1 MSTAMKWCHVVDRRP
16 SVSLTRPP
24 RRSSWTAPPPPG
36 ISRVCASIG
45 RAAVSNW
52 RKRFDGFPEA
62 IGGTAAS
69 PTFRLTDVET
79 WLIANGRMPQQ
90 SGEDR
95 LWRAL
100 QHSSSDPER
109 EIPGMA
115 GALLALHRHGETDSS
130 VNAGVVEIAKEIGPA
145 KALTFLADRFIDLR
159 GRRGPATTSVP
170 VTDLMVELADPVG
183 KTVLDPACR
192 TGRLLAAG
200 GSRRGARAGSGRR
213 RRQRHNRR
221 GQPRC
226 SGCGRRHSPRNAAR

>member
-1 MSTAMKWCHVVDRRP
+1 MDSTAEV
-16 SVSLTRPP
+16 
-24 RRSSWTAPPPPG
+24 TAG
-36 ISRVCASIG
+36 DIARMAGVG

-109 EIPGMA
+109 EIPAIA
-115 GALLALHRHGETDSS
+115 GALLALHRHGEADSQCQ
-130 VNAGVVEIAKEIGPA
+130 
-145 KALTFLADRFIDLR
+145 
-159 GRRGPATTSVP
+159 RRGGR
-170 VTDLMVELADPVG
+170 DCQGD
-183 KTVLDPACR
+183 R
-192 TGRLLAAG
+192 TGE
-200 GSRRGARAGSGRR
+200 RR
-213 RRQRHNRR
+213 
-221 GQPRC
+221 
-226 SGCGRRHSPRNAAR
+226 